1 MVERANRTVREE
13 TDSRLMLNYQD
24 AVNTI
29 NEIVSWY
36 NTKRRHSSLHYLTP
50 RDYYRGDPEDLL
62 RTRQFKIDNARKI
75 RKERNMLRIRL
86 RSDNMSMEKHL
97 YRGRVKGGGVFN
109 PLLIPEVTI
118 W

>member
-1 MVERANRTVREE
+1 MIEKVNKKVREE
-13 TDSRLMLNYQD
+13 TGAHVMLNYQD

-36 NTKRRHSSLHYLTP
+36 NKKRRHSSLHYLTP

-75 RKERNMLRIRL
+75 RKERNIMKR
-86 RSDNMSMEKHL
+86 
-97 YRGRVKGGGVFN
+97 KGG
-109 PLLIPEVTI
+109 EVAESTS
-118 W
+118 

>member
-50 RDYYRGDPEDLL
+50 MDYYRGDPEDLL

-75 RKERNMLRIRL
+75 RKERNIMKR
-86 RSDNMSMEKHL
+86 
-97 YRGRVKGGGVFN
+97 KGG
-109 PLLIPEVTI
+109 EVAESTS
-118 W
+118 

>member
-13 TDSRLMLNYQD
+13 TDSLLMLNYQD
-24 AVNTI
+24 AVNAI

-36 NTKRRHSSLHYLTP
+36 STKRRHSSLNYLTP

-75 RKERNMLRIRL
+75 RKERNIKK
-86 RSDNMSMEKHL
+86 RS
-97 YRGRVKGGGVFN
+97 
-109 PLLIPEVTI
+109 
-118 W
+118 